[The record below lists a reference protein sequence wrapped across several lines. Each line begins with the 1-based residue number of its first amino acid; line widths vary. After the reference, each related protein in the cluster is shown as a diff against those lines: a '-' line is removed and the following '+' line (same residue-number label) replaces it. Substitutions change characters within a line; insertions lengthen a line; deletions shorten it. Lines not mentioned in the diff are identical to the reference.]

1 MSDLNLGETKLPR
14 RPSRIAPKG
23 GEGSFFNPPQDVKE
37 FRESLHEDKEK
48 YIPPWTEPYI
58 IGVAGPSGS
67 GKTSVASKIIQE
79 INTPWTVL
87 LSLDNFYKPLTPEQ
101 SKLAFQNKWDFDA
114 PESIDLD
121 LCYECVKSLKE
132 GRKTQIPV
140 YSFEKHSRVEDRSI
154 TIYGANVIIVEGIYG
169 LYHEKLNSLMH
180 MKVYVDTDLDLCLAR
195 RLNRDILY
203 RGRDLAGAMTQWHTS
218 VKPNAERFV
227 KPTMRSANLI
237 LPRGSD
243 NVIAINMLIKH
254 IKKQLVLKSEAHLE
268 HINQLTSILDVKN
281 GNLKVLEKT
290 NQTHGIYT
298 ILLNK
303 KTPRDDFIFYFDRI
317 ATTLINRALE
327 FTAFKT
333 IEVETPLNIKF
344 QTMAPSETVV
354 AVNII
359 RSGDCFMH
367 SLRKTLPEI
376 AIGKLLIQSDSTTGE
391 PQLHSESLPPHVD
404 DKSTRVLLLDAQVIS
419 GAAIIMAIQV
429 LVDHGV
435 DPSNITVVTY
445 LATEI
450 GLSRI
455 MKAFKQV
462 TVVVGEIGF
471 HEKMQKETWFRKRFI
486 DTEYFGT

>member
-1 MSDLNLGETKLPR
+1 MSSSSTEFEKLPR

-23 GEGSFFNPPQDVKE
+23 GDGSFFNSAKDLEE
-37 FRESLHEDKEK
+37 FRESAHQNKEK
-48 YIPPWTEPYI
+48 YIPPWTEPYV

-87 LSLDNFYKPLTPEQ
+87 LSLDNFYKPLTPEE
-101 SKLAFQNKWDFDA
+101 SKLAFENKWDFDA
-114 PESIDLD
+114 PESVDLD
-121 LCYECVKSLKE
+121 LVYECVKSLKE
-132 GRKTQIPV
+132 GRKTQIPL
-140 YSFEKHSRVEDRSI
+140 YSFEKHSRIEDRSI

-180 MKVYVDTDLDLCLAR
+180 MKVYVDTDLDICLAR

-203 RGRDLAGAMTQWHTS
+203 RGRDLEGAIKQWQAT

-227 KPTMRSANLI
+227 KPTMRNANI
-237 LPRGSD
+237 IVPRGSE
-243 NVIAINMLIKH
+243 NTIAIDMLIKH
-254 IKKQLVLKSEAHLE
+254 IKKQLVIKSEAHLK
-268 HINQLTSILDVKN
+268 HIDQLTGILDLEQE
-281 GNLKVLEKT
+281 NLKILEKT
-290 NQTHGIYT
+290 NQTNGIYT

-303 KTPRDDFIFYFDRI
+303 KTSRDDFIFYFDRI
-317 ATTLINRALE
+317 ATTLINKALE
-327 FTAFKT
+327 FAAYKTVEIITPMNAKFKT
-333 IEVETPLNIKF
+333 K
-344 QTMAPSETVV
+344 ASSDTVV

-391 PQLHSESLPPHVD
+391 PQLHSESLPPNIENLN
-404 DKSTRVLLLDAQVIS
+404 TRVLLLDAQIIS
-419 GAAIIMAIQV
+419 GAAIIMAIQI

-435 DPSNITVVTY
+435 DPSQITVVTY
-445 LATEI
+445 LATEV

-455 MKAFKQV
+455 LKAFQEV

-471 HEKMQKETWFRKRFI
+471 RKNIEKETWFRTRFI
-486 DTEYFGT
+486 DTDYFGT

>member
-1 MSDLNLGETKLPR
+1 MTDSVPATRIR
-14 RPSRIAPKG
+14 RRSSRIAPSN
-23 GEGSFFNPPQDVKE
+23 GEESFFQVPQGIKE
-37 FRESLHEDKEK
+37 LRDSLHNDKVS
-48 YIPPWTEPYI
+48 YVPPWTEPYI

-67 GKTSVASKIIQE
+67 GKTSVASKIIKE

-101 SKLAFQNKWDFDA
+101 SKLAFQNKWDFDT

-121 LCYECVKSLKE
+121 LVYKCVKSLKE

-140 YSFEKHSRVEDRSI
+140 YSFAKHSRVEDQTI

-169 LYHEKLNSLMH
+169 LYHKGLNDLMQ
-180 MKVYVDTDLDLCLAR
+180 MKIYVDTDLDICLAR

-203 RGRDLAGAMTQWHTS
+203 RGRDLEGALQQWSTF

-227 KPTMRSANLI
+227 KPCMKNANLI
-237 LPRGSD
+237 VPKGSE
-243 NVIAINMLIKH
+243 NVIAIDMLIKH
-254 IKKQLVLKSEAHLE
+254 IKKQLYLKSEAHLK
-268 HINQLTSILDVKN
+268 HIDQLTDVLDLQNDKLTILPR
-281 GNLKVLEKT
+281 T

-303 KTPRDDFIFYFDRI
+303 QTKRDDFIFYFDRI
-317 ATTLINRALE
+317 ATTLINKALE
-327 FTAFKT
+327 FLDFQNVE
-333 IEVETPLNIKF
+333 IETPLNIKF
-344 QTMAPSETVV
+344 NTKEPSQPVV

-376 AIGKLLIQSDSTTGE
+376 AIGKLLIQSDITTGE
-391 PQLHSESLPPHVD
+391 PQLHSDTLPP
-404 DKSTRVLLLDAQVIS
+404 KIASNNTRVLLLDAQIIS

-435 DPSNITVVTY
+435 DPGNITVVSY
-445 LATEI
+445 LATET

-455 MKAFKQV
+455 LKAFKKV
-462 TVVVGEIGF
+462 NVVVGEVGF
-471 HEKMQKETWFRKRFI
+471 RDKIQSETWFRKRFI
-486 DTEYFGT
+486 DTDYFGT

>member
-1 MSDLNLGETKLPR
+1 MSDFNSNNSKYSR

-23 GEGSFFNPPQDVKE
+23 GEGSYFNPPQDIKE
-37 FRESLHEDKEK
+37 FRDSLHEDKEK

-101 SKLAFQNKWDFDA
+101 SKLAFQNKWDFDS

-121 LCYECVKSLKE
+121 LCYQCVKSLKE
-132 GRKTQIPV
+132 GHKTQIPV

-203 RGRDLAGAMTQWHTS
+203 RGRDLAGAMSQWHAS

-227 KPTMRSANLI
+227 KPTMRNANLI

-254 IKKQLVLKSEAHLE
+254 IKKQLVLKSEAHLK
-268 HINQLTSILDVKN
+268 HIDQLTGILDLQTQ
-281 GNLKVLEKT
+281 NLKLLEKT

-303 KTPRDDFIFYFDRI
+303 RTSRDDFIFYFDRI
-317 ATTLINRALE
+317 ATSLINRALE
-327 FTAFKT
+327 FTKFETVEITTPLDVTFKT
-333 IEVETPLNIKF
+333 
-344 QTMAPSETVV
+344 QAASDTVI

-391 PQLHSESLPPHVD
+391 PQLHSESLP
-404 DKSTRVLLLDAQVIS
+404 SNIGENNTRVLLLDAQIIS

-435 DPSNITVVTY
+435 DPSAITVVTY

-455 MKAFKQV
+455 MKAFKEV
-462 TVVVGEIGF
+462 TVVAGEIGF
-471 HEKMQKETWFRKRFI
+471 HAKIENETWFRKRFI

>member
-1 MSDLNLGETKLPR
+1 MSESASEPTVIKR
-14 RPSRIAPKG
+14 RSSRIAPKG
-23 GEGSFFNPPQDVKE
+23 GEGSFFSLPNDIKE
-37 FRESLHEDKEK
+37 FREHLHQDKER
-48 YIPPWTEPYI
+48 YVPPWTEPYI

-101 SKLAFQNKWDFDA
+101 SALAFQNKWDFDA

-121 LCYECVKSLKE
+121 LVYECVKSLKE

-140 YSFEKHSRVEDRSI
+140 YSFEKHSRVEDRTI

-169 LYHEKLNSLMH
+169 LYHEKLNSLMQ
-180 MKVYVDTDLDLCLAR
+180 MKVYVDTDLDICLAR

-203 RGRDLAGAMTQWHTS
+203 RGRDLAGAMTQWHST

-227 KPTMRSANLI
+227 KPTMRNANLI

-243 NVIAINMLIKH
+243 NVIAIEMLNKH
-254 IKKQLVLKSEAHLE
+254 IKKQLALKSEAHLE
-268 HINQLTSILDVKN
+268 HLDQLTSILDLN
-281 GNLKVLEKT
+281 NTNLKVLEKT
-290 NQTHGIYT
+290 NQTRGIYT
-298 ILLNK
+298 ILLDK
-303 KTPRDDFIFYFDRI
+303 KTKRDDFIFYFDRI
-317 ATTLINRALE
+317 ATTLINKALE
-327 FTAFKT
+327 FTSFET
-333 IEVETPLNIKF
+333 IEIETPLNIKMK
-344 QTMAPSETVV
+344 TPAPSETAV

-391 PQLHSESLPPHVD
+391 PQLHSESLPPNIEQ
-404 DKSTRVLLLDAQVIS
+404 KNTRILLLDAQVIS
-419 GAAIIMAIQV
+419 GAAIIMSIQV
-429 LVDHGV
+429 LIDHGV

-455 MKAFKQV
+455 MKAFKEV
-462 TVVVGEIGF
+462 TVIVGEIGF
-471 HEKMQKETWFRKRFI
+471 HDKIESEGWFRKRFI
-486 DTEYFGT
+486 DTDYFGT

>member
-1 MSDLNLGETKLPR
+1 M
-14 RPSRIAPKG
+14 
-23 GEGSFFNPPQDVKE
+23 
-37 FRESLHEDKEK
+37 
-48 YIPPWTEPYI
+48 
-58 IGVAGPSGS
+58 
-67 GKTSVASKIIQE
+67 
-79 INTPWTVL
+79 L

-227 KPTMRSANLI
+227 KPTMRNANLI

-317 ATTLINRALE
+317 ATTLINSALE